1 MIEKKEVNGVN
12 NNVNGV
18 RVIVNWG
25 YPMWTWAFISLI
37 LRGLTCT
44 NRILTTSKVSIPK
57 CTQVFSKQE
66 ISKNRHKKLI

>member
-1 MIEKKEVNGVN
+1 MIEKKEVNGVNNNVNGVN

-57 CTQVFSKQE
+57 GTQVFPLK
-66 ISKNRHKKLI
+66 